1 MVQGRA
7 GNKGKRRI
15 LWGDSD
21 SLKQT
26 NGNSQ
31 FILPTHPQKAMVF
44 SGVEVFSKEIPETE
58 SPLRDPESSGLRL
71 FSCIT
76 SSSIDSFFPLLL
88 QIVSKDG
95 MSYILLQS
103 ALPLLHQEVEES
115 IFLPSNLRWP

>member
-1 MVQGRA
+1 
-7 GNKGKRRI
+7 
-15 LWGDSD
+15 
-21 SLKQT
+21 
-26 NGNSQ
+26 
-31 FILPTHPQKAMVF
+31 MVF

-76 SSSIDSFFPLLL
+76 SSSTDSFFPLLL

-115 IFLPSNLRWP
+115 ISLPSNLRWP